1 MLPSFFNATKA
12 KRECRIE
19 VTLLSRSARTADE
32 LPPYCA
38 SPQVSTRPV
47 LVSAANANPF
57 LGWKVGELRMDSRC
71 WRFTVGCV
79 EGWPLGCDEGKPDG
93 LDDG

>member
-1 MLPSFFNATKA
+1 MFPSSF
-12 KRECRIE
+12 
-19 VTLLSRSARTADE
+19 ARTAVE

-38 SPQVSTRPV
+38 SPHVSTRPV

-57 LGWKVGELRMDSRC
+57 LGRNVGELRMDSRC

-79 EGWPLGCDEGKPDG
+79 EVTLLGWEDGWPDGCPVG
-93 LDDG
+93 